1 MNNTITAFFA
11 AFASNFI
18 AADGNAAI
26 GVLSYAMSFVFVPEG
41 FLDGDFATIA
51 ESAAVDAG
59 VSVEEMA
66 EWLDANADKIAAAI
80 QIVGDV
86 HGPRE
91 PTKTERFLTHRVLN
105 HGVTWEQAEQA
116 MYDAYERMRTSR

>member
-1 MNNTITAFFA
+1 MNKVITAFFA
-11 AFASNFI
+11 TFTSNFI
-18 AADGNAAI
+18 AAEGNAPMGA
-26 GVLSYAMSFVFVPEG
+26 LSYGMSFVFVPKA
-41 FLDGDFATIA
+41 FLNGDFAVIA

-59 VSVEEMA
+59 VTVEEMA
-66 EWLDANADKIAAAI
+66 AWLEDNADKIAAASR
-80 QIVGDV
+80 IVGDV

-91 PTKTERFLTHRVLN
+91 PTKTEKFLTSRVLH

>member
-1 MNNTITAFFA
+1 MNNVIAAFFA
-11 AFASNFI
+11 TFASDFI
-18 AADGNAAI
+18 AAEGNAAI

-41 FLDGDFATIA
+41 FLNGDFITIA
-51 ESAAVDAG
+51 ESASVDAG
-59 VSVEEMA
+59 VTVEEM
-66 EWLDANADKIAAAI
+66 ETWLEDNADKIAAAL

-105 HGVTWEQAEQA
+105 HGLTWEQAEQA
-116 MYDAYERMRTSR
+116 MHDAYARMR